1 MPQPS
6 PSHPSSRGHR
16 FDIVPA
22 PRIQRSSFVKPSS
35 HKTTFNSG
43 LLIPLYLEEIL
54 PGDTVSMRASFFGRL
69 QTLDFPILDNIYFDT
84 FWFFCPNRLLWAN
97 WAKFLG
103 AQTDP
108 GDSIDF
114 SIPILSEDEP
124 GSGTFEVGSIADYF
138 GLPLGDVISANGGQD
153 INCLPFRMYNL
164 VYNEWF
170 RDQNL
175 QDSIPFV
182 TTDGPDEYHL
192 SGFTAGG
199 LYALQR
205 RGKRHDYFTSCLPW
219 PQKGDAVS
227 LPLGTS
233 APVIGTGQALGLRGS
248 GGTDYGLYAYTDE
261 NLRASTGSI
270 NLNIGASPVVT
281 GPSTSEVLGLS
292 TDSADSHV
300 FADLTDAVSATI
312 NEMREAIA
320 IQQILER
327 DARMG
332 TRYTERIFGQFGV
345 VVPDFTAQRPE
356 YLGGSIDRVG
366 LLQVAQTTASP
377 GSPTMADAKGALAA
391 YAQVQASSGFTRSF
405 VEHGYI
411 MCLGALRAD
420 LTYQQKIDRMWSRET
435 RFDFYDPMLAH
446 LGEQAVLNKEIA
458 WFPAAA
464 PNDVFGYQ
472 ERWAE
477 YRYKSSHVTGK
488 FRSDASGTLE
498 AWHLALDFSAEP
510 DLNATFIQDNPPL
523 SRVLAV
529 TSEPECLM
537 DCYFNMRHVRPMPV
551 YSVPG
556 LERL

>member
-22 PRIQRSSFVKPSS
+22 PRIQRSSFMKPSS

-43 LLIPLYLEEIL
+43 YLIPLYLEEIL

-69 QTLDFPILDNIYFDT
+69 QTLDFPILDNLYFDT
-84 FWFFCPNRLLWAN
+84 FWFFCPNRILWAN
-97 WAKFLG
+97 WPKFLG
-103 AQTDP
+103 AQDAP

-114 SIPILSEDEP
+114 SIPIIDWNGDP
-124 GSGTFEVGSIADYF
+124 GHVGVSSLADYL
-138 GLPLGDVISANGGQD
+138 GLPIGVDLSGQNISA
-153 INCLPFRMYNL
+153 LPFRMYSKIWD
-164 VYNEWF
+164 EWF

-175 QDSIPFV
+175 QNSLEPS
-182 TTDGPDEYHL
+182 TGDGPDGL
-192 SGFTAGG
+192 DMDAAFAG
-199 LYALQR
+199 LVR

-219 PQKGDAVS
+219 PQKGDAVA

-233 APVIGTGQALGLRGS
+233 APVIGNGTTIGLIDHISGSTVGGAYISVTKEDLQAHTSLAGDPVGSALGAGAFLGNDRSVGLTYNAAQS
-248 GGTDYGLYAYTDE
+248 GM
-261 NLRASTGSI
+261 I
-270 NLNIGASPVVT
+270 
-281 GPSTSEVLGLS
+281 
-292 TDSADSHV
+292 
-300 FADLTDAVSATI
+300 ADLTDAVSATI

-356 YLGGSIDRVG
+356 YLGGSIDRIG

-391 YAQVQASSGFTRSF
+391 YAQVQATSGFTRSF

-420 LTYQQKIDRMWSRET
+420 LTYQEKIDKLWTRET
-435 RFDFYDPMLAH
+435 RFDFFDPMLAH
-446 LGEQAVLNKEIA
+446 LGEQAVLNREIA
-458 WFPAAA
+458 FFPAAA
-464 PNDVFGYQ
+464 PNGVFGYQ

-477 YRYKSSHVTGK
+477 YRYKSSQVTGK
-488 FRSDASGTLE
+488 FRSNASGTLD
-498 AWHLALDFSAEP
+498 AWHLGIDFAAEP

>member
-1 MPQPS
+1 MPRPS
-6 PSHPSSRGHR
+6 PSFPSSRGHR
-16 FDIVPA
+16 FDIVPT

-43 LLIPLYLEEIL
+43 LLIPLYVEEIL

-84 FWFFCPNRLLWAN
+84 FWFFCPNRILWSN
-97 WAKFLG
+97 WARFLG
-103 AQTDP
+103 AQDDP
-108 GDSIDF
+108 TSSIDF
-114 SIPILSEDEP
+114 SIPILEEEGEP
-124 GSGTFEVGSIADYF
+124 GEGTFLVGSLPDYF
-138 GLPLGDVISANGGQD
+138 GLPIGEVLQSGEE
-153 INCLPFRMYNL
+153 INALPFRMYNRIW
-164 VYNEWF
+164 NEWF
-170 RDQNL
+170 RDSNL
-175 QDSIPFV
+175 QNSLDDF
-182 TTDGPDEYHL
+182 TGDGPDPYHE
-192 SGFTAGG
+192 SNSPR
-199 LYALQR
+199 YAVRR

-219 PQKGDAVS
+219 PQKGDAVA
-227 LPLGTS
+227 LPLGAT
-233 APVIGTGQALGLRGS
+233 APVVGNGETLGLADATTQYGV
-248 GGTDYGLYAYTDE
+248 YGLNNSFA
-261 NLRASTGSI
+261 LR
-270 NLNIGASPVVT
+270 LDGALEGTAVGTAAAELTPKV
-281 GPSTSEVLGLS
+281 GDTSLGLS
-292 TDSADSHV
+292 TNPNFSGVHALLS
-300 FADLTDAVSATI
+300 DAVGATI

-320 IQQILER
+320 VQQILER

-420 LTYQQKIDRMWSRET
+420 LTYQQKIDKMWSRET

-446 LGEQAVLNKEIA
+446 LGEQAVLNKELA
-458 WFPAAA
+458 WFPAGA
-464 PNDVFGYQ
+464 PNGVFGYQ

-488 FRSDASGTLE
+488 FRSEASGSLE

-510 DLNATFIQDNPPL
+510 DLNATFIQDTPPL
-523 SRVLAV
+523 DRVLAV
-529 TSEPECLM
+529 TTEPECLM

-551 YSVPG
+551 YSIPG

>member
-6 PSHPSSRGHR
+6 PARPSARGHR
-16 FDIVPA
+16 FDQVPA
-22 PRIQRSSFVKPSS
+22 PRVQRSSFVKPSTKK
-35 HKTTFNSG
+35 HTLESG
-43 LLIPLYLEEIL
+43 LLYPLYIEEIL

-84 FWFFCPNRLLWAN
+84 FWFYAPNRILWDN
-97 WAKFLG
+97 WARFLG
-103 AQTDP
+103 AQDDP
-108 GDSIDF
+108 TDSIDF
-114 SIPILSEDEP
+114 SMPILSEDEG
-124 GSGTFEVGSIADYF
+124 GSGEFEVGSLPDAF
-138 GLPLGDVISANGGQD
+138 GLPLGNVIQAGESIRAD
-153 INCLPFRMYNL
+153 PFRMYNL
-164 VYNEWF
+164 VWNEWF

-175 QDSIPFV
+175 QNSLSVPR
-182 TTDGPDEYHL
+182 TDGPDEYHL
-192 SGFTAGG
+192 SGDVAGG
-199 LYALQR
+199 IYALRR

-219 PQKGDAVS
+219 PQKGDAVA

-233 APVIGTGQALGLRGS
+233 APVIGNGDGIGLTNTDQAFGMASLIATKEMRIDVGA
-248 GGTDYGLYAYTDE
+248 YGLAAGDAYTPGAAANE
-261 NLRASTGSI
+261 ST
-270 NLNIGASPVVT
+270 
-281 GPSTSEVLGLS
+281 VLGLTPDPTRS
-292 TDSADSHV
+292 GMI
-300 FADLTDAVSATI
+300 ADLTDAIGATI

-356 YLGGSIDRVG
+356 YLGGSINRVG
-366 LLQVAQTTASP
+366 LLQVAQTTAQAN
-377 GSPTMADAKGALAA
+377 PTMSDAKGSLAA
-391 YAQVQASSGFTRSF
+391 YAQLQASSGFTRSF
-405 VEHGYI
+405 VEHGWI
-411 MCLGALRAD
+411 MCLGAIRAD
-420 LTYQQKIDRMWSRET
+420 ITYQQKIDRMWTRET

-458 WFPAAA
+458 WFPASA
-464 PNDVFGYQ
+464 PNGVFGYQ

-477 YRYKSSHVTGK
+477 YRYKSSEITGK
-488 FRSDASGTLE
+488 FRSDAAGTLD
-498 AWHLALDFSAEP
+498 AWHLGLDFSAEP
-510 DLNATFIQDNPPL
+510 DLNATFIEDNPPL

-529 TSEPECLM
+529 TSEPQCLL